1 MTGGSIVALCALGFL
16 AVVGTTVHAAEPIAG
31 AKEPDPALVDAIIRK
46 LETSGKLDAAV
57 ERAMTR
63 VQQRQQQAA
72 QEAEAKKQAQLAA
85 KAKNARPVDVKQ
97 EHIRG
102 NASAAV
108 SLIEYTDF
116 ECPFC
121 KQFHGTPKALL
132 DRYGGRVNWVIRNYP
147 LPFHD
152 PAARKEALAA
162 ECVAHL
168 GSNDAYWKYAD
179 ALFANTKSNGGG
191 LPEDKSVEK
200 LAESVGVQSAAL
212 SKCVNEDA
220 TVKRIEQ
227 DIADGN
233 TAGVSGT
240 PTTVVRNNRTGA
252 SQSVVGAV
260 PADGLVPAIEQM
272 LKAQP

>member
-1 MTGGSIVALCALGFL
+1 LCLL
-16 AVVGTTVHAAEPIAG
+16 AVIDISVHAAEPA
-31 AKEPDPALVDAIIRK
+31 ATPKEPDPALVDAIIRK
-46 LETSGKLDAAV
+46 LDSGGQLDAVV

-72 QEAEAKKQAQLAA
+72 QEEEAKRQAQIAEQ
-85 KAKNARPVDVKQ
+85 AKNARPVDAKQ
-97 EHIRG
+97 DHIRG
-102 NASAAV
+102 DSSAVV

-121 KQFHGTPKALL
+121 KQFHGTPKALM
-132 DRYGGRVNWVIRNYP
+132 DRYGGKLNWVIRNYP

-162 ECVAHL
+162 ECIARL
-168 GSNDAYWKYAD
+168 SGNEAYWKYAD
-179 ALFANTKSNGGG
+179 AVFANTKSNGGG
-191 LPEDKSVEK
+191 LPDDKSVEK
-200 LAESVGVQSAAL
+200 LAESVGIQTAAL
-212 SKCVNEDA
+212 SKCMNEEA
-220 TVKRIEQ
+220 TIKRVEQ

-233 TAGVSGT
+233 VAGVNGT

-252 SQSVVGAV
+252 SQSVVGAL

-272 LKAQP
+272 LGAKP

>member
-1 MTGGSIVALCALGFL
+1 
-16 AVVGTTVHAAEPIAG
+16 
-31 AKEPDPALVDAIIRK
+31 
-46 LETSGKLDAAV
+46 V

-72 QEAEAKKQAQLAA
+72 QEAEAKRQAQLAEQ
-85 KAKNARPVDVKQ
+85 AKNARPVDDKQ
-97 EHIRG
+97 DHVRG
-102 NASAAV
+102 NASAVV

-121 KQFHGTPKALL
+121 KQFHGAPKALL

-147 LPFHD
+147 LPFHE
-152 PAARKEALAA
+152 PAAHKEALAA
-162 ECVAHL
+162 ECVGRL
-168 GSNDAYWKYAD
+168 GGNDSYWKYAD
-179 ALFANTKSNGGG
+179 ALFANTRSNGGG
-191 LPEDKSVEK
+191 LPADQSVEK
-200 LAESVGVQSAAL
+200 LAEAVGVQSAAL
-212 SKCVNEDA
+212 DQCMNDQA
-220 TVKRIEQ
+220 TAKRVEQ

-233 TAGVSGT
+233 AAGVSGT

-252 SQSVVGAV
+252 SQSVVGAL